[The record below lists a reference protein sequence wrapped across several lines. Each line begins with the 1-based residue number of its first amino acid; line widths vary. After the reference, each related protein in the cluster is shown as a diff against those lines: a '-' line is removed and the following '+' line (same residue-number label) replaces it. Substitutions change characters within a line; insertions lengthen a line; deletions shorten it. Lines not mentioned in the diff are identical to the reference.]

1 MLLHILTGCD
11 MVTRRA
17 FLGSGGTAVGGAV
30 AIASGRADAMEA
42 GVAWPDEPPFRFAG
56 DMGDFDAAQG
66 ALARLYRVNRDVAT
80 FDAAYYGAM
89 TLPVQAAYEAR
100 SRWVNHNHALF
111 LRNGA
116 PGHPRD
122 VELDKVR
129 GAVAG
134 MLGASTEEIALS
146 GGGTEALYALIANY
160 ARLKAGDAVIY
171 ADVDYDEMQFACD
184 YLEQS
189 RGARIVRFNLPE
201 PHTEANILAA
211 YERILNDTPRAK
223 LLLLT
228 HLSNRNGLV
237 PPVRQ
242 IVAMAKA
249 RGVDVILDSA
259 QAVGH
264 LPFTVDDTGADFIG
278 FSLHKWLAAPL
289 GTGGIYIR
297 KSRLQDIA
305 PWLGNRIHGADD
317 IRARIPTGTVDFA
330 ARLTVPRAIAVQ
342 DAIGMAAKYR
352 HLLRLRD
359 YWIDRVRD
367 VPGLSIL
374 LPELAGGH
382 GAVAAFRLP
391 GMRGPDDAK
400 KAAALFLAK
409 YRLLVVAK
417 TGLASGPVL
426 RVTPALFNTSGELDR
441 LVAAI
446 RAERRLFG

>member
-1 MLLHILTGCD
+1 
-11 MVTRRA
+11 MVTRRG
-17 FLGSGGTAVGGAV
+17 FLGRGGALGLALASVGTAA
-30 AIASGRADAMEA
+30 AEPWPADA
-42 GVAWPDEPPFRFAG
+42 PFRFEG
-56 DMGDFDAAQG
+56 DMADFDAAQA
-66 ALARLYRVNRDVAT
+66 ALMRLYRVNRDFAT

-89 TLPVQAAYEAR
+89 TRPVQAAYEAHA
-100 SRWVNHNHALF
+100 RWVNENHALF

-122 VELDKVR
+122 AELDQSR
-129 GAVAG
+129 AAVAKL
-134 MLGASTEEIALS
+134 LGAGTDEIALA

-160 ARLKAGDAVIY
+160 ALLRPGNAVIY

-184 YLEQS
+184 YLEKS
-189 RGARIVRFNLPE
+189 RGARIVRFSLPE

-211 YERILNDTPRAK
+211 YERVLKDTPRAK

-237 PPVRQ
+237 PPVKA

-264 LPFTVDDTGADFIG
+264 IPFTVDDTGADFIG

-289 GTGGIYIR
+289 GTGGVYIR

-305 PWLGNRIHGADD
+305 PWLGNRIHGPED

-330 ARLTVPRAIAVQ
+330 ARLTVPQAIAVHE
-342 DAIGMAAKYR
+342 AIGGEAKYR
-352 HLLRLRD
+352 HLVKLRD
-359 YWIDRVRD
+359 YWVDRVRD
-367 VPGLSIL
+367 IAGLEIL
-374 LPELAGGH
+374 LPQEAGRY
-382 GAVAAFRLP
+382 GAVTGFRLP

-400 KAAALFLAK
+400 TAAKLFLDK

-417 TGLASGPVL
+417 AGLASGPVL
-426 RVTPALFNTSGELDR
+426 RITPALFNSSTELDR

-446 RAERRLFG
+446 RAERALFA

>member
-1 MLLHILTGCD
+1 

-17 FLGSGGTAVGGAV
+17 FLGSGGIAMGGTLALGSGSGKALTPANP
-30 AIASGRADAMEA
+30 AIA
-42 GVAWPDEPPFRFAG
+42 WPQEPPFGFTG
-56 DMGDFDAAQG
+56 DMDDFDAAQA
-66 ALARLYRVNRDVAT
+66 ALMRLYRVNRDVAT

-89 TLPVQAAYEAR
+89 TQPVQAAYEAR
-100 SRWVNHNHALF
+100 SRWVNQNHALF
-111 LRNGA
+111 LRNAA

-122 VELDKVR
+122 VELDKSR
-129 GAVAG
+129 AAVAQL
-134 MLGASTEEIALS
+134 LGASTDEIALA

-160 ARLKAGDAVIY
+160 ALLQPGDAVIY

-184 YLEQS
+184 YLEKS
-189 RGARIVRFNLPE
+189 RGARIVRFSLPE

-211 YERILNDTPRAK
+211 YEKLLKDTPRAK

-237 PPVRQ
+237 PPVKK
-242 IVAMAKA
+242 IVDMARA
-249 RGVDVILDSA
+249 RGVDTILDSA

-264 LPFTVDDTGADFIG
+264 LPFSVADTGADFIG

-297 KSRLQDIA
+297 KERLQDIA

-317 IRARIPTGTVDFA
+317 VRARIPTGTVDFA
-330 ARLTVPRAIAVQ
+330 ARLTVPSAIAVH
-342 DAIGMAAKYR
+342 DAIGGAAKYR

-359 YWIDRVRD
+359 YWVDRVRD
-367 VPGLSIL
+367 VAGLEIL
-374 LPELAGGH
+374 LPDEPGRY
-382 GAVAAFRLP
+382 GAVTGFRLP
-391 GMRGPDDAK
+391 GMTGPEDAK

-417 TGLASGPVL
+417 AGLASGPVL
-426 RVTPALFNTSGELDR
+426 RVTPALFNSSAELDR
-441 LVAAI
+441 LVRAI
-446 RAERRLFG
+446 QAERGLFT

>member
-1 MLLHILTGCD
+1 

-17 FLGSGGTAVGGAV
+17 FLGSGGVVCGTLGLALSGADGS
-30 AIASGRADAMEA
+30 AMTQGDAA
-42 GVAWPDEPPFRFAG
+42 LPWPAEPPFRFTG
-56 DMGDFDAAQG
+56 DMADFDAAQA
-66 ALARLYRVNRDVAT
+66 ALMPLYRVNRDFAT

-100 SRWVNHNHALF
+100 SRWVNQNHALF
-111 LRNGA
+111 LRNAA

-122 VELDKVR
+122 VELDKSR
-129 GAVAG
+129 AAVAKL
-134 MLGASTEEIALS
+134 LGASTEEIALA

-160 ARLKAGDAVIY
+160 ALLQPGDAVIY

-184 YLEQS
+184 YLEKS
-189 RGARIVRFNLPE
+189 RGARIVRFSLPE
-201 PHTEANILAA
+201 PHDEANILAA
-211 YERILNDTPRAK
+211 YEKILKDTPRAK

-228 HLSNRNGLV
+228 HLSNRSGLV
-237 PPVRQ
+237 PPVRA
-242 IVAMAKA
+242 IVDMARA
-249 RGVDVILDSA
+249 RGVDTILDSA

-297 KSRLQDIA
+297 KGRLRDIS
-305 PWLGNRIHGADD
+305 PWLGNRIHGPED

-330 ARLTVPRAIAVQ
+330 ARLTVPRATEVHQ
-342 DAIGMAAKYR
+342 AIGSAAKYR
-352 HLLRLRD
+352 HLLRLRN

-367 VPGLSIL
+367 IKGLEML
-374 LPELAGGH
+374 LPDEPDRH
-382 GAVAAFRLP
+382 GAVAGFRLP
-391 GMRGPDDAK
+391 GMKGPDDAK
-400 KAAALFLAK
+400 RAAALFLDK

-417 TGLASGPVL
+417 AGLASGPVL
-426 RVTPALFNTSGELDR
+426 RVTPALFNSSAELDR

-446 RAERRLFG
+446 RAERGLFS

>member
-1 MLLHILTGCD
+1 MD
-11 MVTRRA
+11 TRRG
-17 FLGSGGTAVGGAV
+17 FLGRSGGLMGGALGMAV
-30 AIASGRADAMEA
+30 AGGPAMASDSSTDAWPADA
-42 GVAWPDEPPFRFAG
+42 PFAFSG
-56 DMGDFDAAQG
+56 DMDDFASAQAAM
-66 ALARLYRVNRDVAT
+66 ARLYDVRRDFAT

-89 TLPVQAAYEAR
+89 TRPVQAAYAAH
-100 SRWVNHNHALF
+100 SHWVNQNHALF
-111 LRNGA
+111 LRSGV

-122 VELDKVR
+122 VELDKSR
-129 GAVAG
+129 AAVAR

-160 ARLKAGDAVIY
+160 AAIRPGDAVIY

-189 RGARIVRFNLPE
+189 RGARIVRFSLPE

-211 YERILNDTPRAK
+211 YDKVLKDTPRAK

-237 PPVRQ
+237 PPVRA
-242 IVAMAKA
+242 IVALAKA

-264 LPFTVDDTGADFIG
+264 IPFTVEETGADFIG

-297 KSRLQDIA
+297 KERLQDIA
-305 PWLGNRIHGADD
+305 PWLGNRIHGPED

-330 ARLTVPRAIAVQ
+330 ARLTVPSAIAVQ
-342 DAIGMAAKYR
+342 DAIGPGAKHR
-352 HLLRLRD
+352 HLVRLRD
-359 YWIDRVRD
+359 YWVERVRD
-367 VPGLSIL
+367 VPGLEIM
-374 LPELAGGH
+374 LPDEPGRY
-382 GAVAAFRLP
+382 GAVTGFRLP
-391 GMRGPDDAK
+391 GMNGPDDAK
-400 KAAALFLAK
+400 KAAGLFLDK

-417 TGLASGPVL
+417 AGLASGPVL
-426 RVTPALFNTSGELDR
+426 RVTPALFNTSAELDR

-446 RAERRLFG
+446 RAERGLFA